1 MHACDDKRG
10 RGHRESSTVRMPK
23 PESRVELIVLLID
36 YGSPLSAMQIS
47 ERDLTFNIIY
57 VPGTFKLL
65 RVFLLSLLE
74 HSSSCRFRLVSNG
87 CGDEELRAIQDF
99 CGSYPRLGWQV
110 VGTGAPLA
118 HGEVLSLLQEQEES
132 SLFAFMDS
140 DIFATAPFLEN
151 LLAAARGA
159 DAIFSCTP
167 FWATDRCL
175 RASRDSMVLSGAF
188 NELADGTCVGTSY
201 FAVYDNQKLSRCR
214 AETAV
219 GLRLYL
225 WRQIPRRLC
234 RELRA
239 AGKVKGIYR
248 HGKAGQ
254 HFAGAPGCLPH
265 FQDQPR
271 SVSCRRDQPG
281 RLQDRKPSPDLP
293 SYEDASR
300 TACSLSYL
308 QSGADGQLRREPSPG
323 GERTVAKHGLRALLL
338 GVVLT
343 RGSSGGQFACPGP
356 SRSGRKTQSP
366 REPPLT
372 LIFQT
377 YGRELQRAPAPTGD
391 FHD

>member
-1 MHACDDKRG
+1 
-10 RGHRESSTVRMPK
+10 
-23 PESRVELIVLLID
+23 
-36 YGSPLSAMQIS
+36 MQIS

-239 AGKVKGIYR
+239 AGKVKGIYDT
-248 HGKAGQ
+248 GKLVNILLG
-254 HFAGAPGCLPH
+254 HRGA
-265 FQDQPR
+265 
-271 SVSCRRDQPG
+271 
-281 RLQDRKPSPDLP
+281 
-293 SYEDASR
+293 
-300 TACSLSYL
+300 SLTFKI
-308 QSGADGQLRREPSPG
+308 SPG
-323 GERTVAKHGLRALLL
+323 LFHVGGISLVACKTENRLRTYLRMRMPPGLLALYRTFRVGQTVSFDESRALVERELLRSTVSGHCCSVLSSLAGLRVDNSHARDHPGLEEKLKALE
-338 GVVLT
+338 
-343 RGSSGGQFACPGP
+343 SH
-356 SRSGRKTQSP
+356 
-366 REPPLT
+366 LT